1 MTQPDWYQALSRVNL
16 NQIMAFLV
24 VAEEKS
30 FRSAALRMHLSQSAV
45 SVQVQQLERVL
56 GVVLFHRTTRSVAL
70 TREGA
75 SLAEVAQRVTTD
87 LAGIATALREVAQLQ
102 KGVVT
107 VVAMPTFAYML
118 LPHLM
123 SGYAELHPN
132 VDVRLLDFDSPK
144 ALDILQQGQADLAVL
159 ARTPHMEAFEFV
171 HLFEDELVVLAPAA
185 SSLLEGRLEL
195 SIEEV
200 AGEPWVLSPRGSQTR
215 TLIEQIFARAQCT
228 LHVRQECQRPQTLL
242 ALVENGLGMTIL
254 PRASLV
260 DMNLSRV
267 RIARL
272 QTRPMRE
279 VGIVTLRNM
288 SLSPAAQSFKEFLV
302 LACPQSMQSRPLDG
316 AHPHSPTRSALAAGV
331 LWEPR
336 PRGDGAC

>member
-102 KGVVT
+102 KGLVT

-215 TLIEQIFARAQCT
+215 TLIEQIFARAQCS

-302 LACPQSMQSRPLDG
+302 LACPQSMQSRPLAVAPG
-316 AHPHSPTRSALAAGV
+316 
-331 LWEPR
+331 
-336 PRGDGAC
+336 

>member
-1 MTQPDWYQALSRVNL
+1 
-16 NQIMAFLV
+16 
-24 VAEEKS
+24 
-30 FRSAALRMHLSQSAV
+30 
-45 SVQVQQLERVL
+45 VQVQQLERVL

-215 TLIEQIFARAQCT
+215 TLIEQIFARAQCS

-302 LACPQSMQSRPLDG
+302 LACPQSMQSRPLTVG
-316 AHPHSPTRSALAAGV
+316 PTCQG
-331 LWEPR
+331 P
-336 PRGDGAC
+336 

>member
-87 LAGIATALREVAQLQ
+87 LAGITTALSEVAQLQ

-302 LACPQSMQSRPLDG
+302 LACPQSMQSRPLTVG
-316 AHPHSPTRSALAAGV
+316 PTCQG
-331 LWEPR
+331 P
-336 PRGDGAC
+336 

>member
-302 LACPQSMQSRPLDG
+302 LACPQSMQSRPLAVAPG
-316 AHPHSPTRSALAAGV
+316 
-331 LWEPR
+331 
-336 PRGDGAC
+336 

>member
-215 TLIEQIFARAQCT
+215 TLIEQIFARAQCS

-302 LACPQSMQSRPLDG
+302 LACPQSMQSRPLTVG
-316 AHPHSPTRSALAAGV
+316 PTCQG
-331 LWEPR
+331 P
-336 PRGDGAC
+336 

>member
-87 LAGIATALREVAQLQ
+87 LAGITTALREVAQLQ

-107 VVAMPTFAYML
+107 VVAMPTLAYML

-302 LACPQSMQSRPLDG
+302 LACSQSMQSRPLTVG
-316 AHPHSPTRSALAAGV
+316 PTCQG
-331 LWEPR
+331 P
-336 PRGDGAC
+336 

>member
-132 VDVRLLDFDSPK
+132 VEVRLLDFDSPK

-302 LACPQSMQSRPLDG
+302 LACPQSMQSRPLTVG
-316 AHPHSPTRSALAAGV
+316 PTCQG
-331 LWEPR
+331 P
-336 PRGDGAC
+336 

>member
-215 TLIEQIFARAQCT
+215 TLIEQIFARAQCS

-302 LACPQSMQSRPLDG
+302 LACPQSMQSRPLAVAPG
-316 AHPHSPTRSALAAGV
+316 
-331 LWEPR
+331 
-336 PRGDGAC
+336 

>member
-16 NQIMAFLV
+16 NQIVAFLV

-56 GVVLFHRTTRSVAL
+56 GVLLFHRTTRSVAL

-87 LAGIATALREVAQLQ
+87 LAGITTALRDVAQLQ

-132 VDVRLLDFDSPK
+132 VEVRLLDFDSPK

-159 ARTPHMEAFEFV
+159 ARTPHMEAFDFV
-171 HLFEDELVVLAPAA
+171 HLFDDELMVLAPAA
-185 SSLLEGRLEL
+185 SSLLEGRSEL

-200 AGEPWVLSPRGSQTR
+200 ASEPWVLSPRGSQTR
-215 TLIEQIFARAQCT
+215 TLIEQIFASARCT
-228 LHVRQECQRPQTLL
+228 LRVRQECQRPQTLL
-242 ALVENGLGMTIL
+242 ALVETGLGMTIL

-272 QTRPMRE
+272 RTRPVRE

-302 LACPQSMQSRPLDG
+302 LARPQSMQSQPLTL
-316 AHPHSPTRSALAAGV
+316 SPPFQG
-331 LWEPR
+331 P
-336 PRGDGAC
+336 

>member
-1 MTQPDWYQALSRVNL
+1 
-16 NQIMAFLV
+16 
-24 VAEEKS
+24 
-30 FRSAALRMHLSQSAV
+30 
-45 SVQVQQLERVL
+45 
-56 GVVLFHRTTRSVAL
+56 VAL

-87 LAGIATALREVAQLQ
+87 LAGITTALREVAQLQ

-302 LACPQSMQSRPLDG
+302 LACPQSMQSRPLTVG
-316 AHPHSPTRSALAAGV
+316 PTCQG
-331 LWEPR
+331 P
-336 PRGDGAC
+336 